1 MNKLGIDNKQYIEN
15 IEIKLVE
22 HKMNIISSNFTF
34 NEEELKLEYIKKLH
48 SFLFGDIYYNAGNF
62 SNRIN
67 TKIIMMANKIID
79 DIYDMLEYINYDE
92 VKEMIENK
100 IKELIGLQLFDDG
113 NNRVIMCYY
122 NLLIEPYIKSSER
135 GR

>member
-1 MNKLGIDNKQYIEN
+1 
-15 IEIKLVE
+15 
-22 HKMNIISSNFTF
+22 MNIISSNFTF

-122 NLLIEPYIKSSER
+122 NLLIGPYIKSSER